1 MHIYL
6 PVLHNSRAQGH
17 LHQFWLHGHGV
28 QFFRWIFYFIYC
40 VLYKTKLVDRGWEW
54 KGVTFFSNL
63 LFCFYLQILIDYMFY
78 YILKKVIF
86 YIYILKLLL
95 QVLSNDLE
103 VEGELINLE
112 RGVRNSLKTKVKV
125 FKIVKSNI
133 LLRVKKPGTR
143 FNEW

>member
-1 MHIYL
+1 
-6 PVLHNSRAQGH
+6 
-17 LHQFWLHGHGV
+17 
-28 QFFRWIFYFIYC
+28 
-40 VLYKTKLVDRGWEW
+40 
-54 KGVTFFSNL
+54 
-63 LFCFYLQILIDYMFY
+63 MFY

-133 LLRVKKPGTR
+133 LSRVKEPGTR
-143 FNEW
+143 FNE

>member
-1 MHIYL
+1 
-6 PVLHNSRAQGH
+6 
-17 LHQFWLHGHGV
+17 
-28 QFFRWIFYFIYC
+28 
-40 VLYKTKLVDRGWEW
+40 
-54 KGVTFFSNL
+54 
-63 LFCFYLQILIDYMFY
+63 MFY

-125 FKIVKSNI
+125 FKLVKSNI
-133 LLRVKKPGTR
+133 LLRVKEPGTR

>member
-1 MHIYL
+1 MA
-6 PVLHNSRAQGH
+6 VE
-17 LHQFWLHGHGV
+17 
-28 QFFRWIFYFIYC
+28 
-40 VLYKTKLVDRGWEW
+40 RGLR
-54 KGVTFFSNL
+54 FFSNL
-63 LFCFYLQILIDYMFY
+63 LFCFYLQILIVYMFY

-133 LLRVKKPGTR
+133 LFRVKEPGTR
-143 FNEW
+143 FNE

>member
-1 MHIYL
+1 
-6 PVLHNSRAQGH
+6 
-17 LHQFWLHGHGV
+17 
-28 QFFRWIFYFIYC
+28 
-40 VLYKTKLVDRGWEW
+40 
-54 KGVTFFSNL
+54 
-63 LFCFYLQILIDYMFY
+63 MFY

-103 VEGELINLE
+103 VEGELINLD

-133 LLRVKKPGTR
+133 LFRVKEPGTR
-143 FNEW
+143 FNE